1 MMLYQSSIKAK
12 SMTLIEVLITIV
24 VFTVG
29 ILVILQIITSSLSL
43 WSRSRN
49 RTNATMLAKEA
60 LEMVYN
66 IRDTNLDKAQ
76 QWGCMPVV
84 WNPCGFNLSGSSTYY
99 FVVDIDSDSVAQTR
113 APIVVDQNTNLTSLS
128 SKLYYTWGRYTTNS
142 VWTDPTVFSRY
153 ITIEPAQL
161 LWADT
166 NFINSQ
172 IKKITSTVTYPQ
184 LWWTGTVK
192 LESFIGLTRQ

>member
-1 MMLYQSSIKAK
+1 MSTKLK

-29 ILVILQIITSSLSL
+29 ILVILKIITSSLSL

-60 LEMVYN
+60 LEMVYSM
-66 IRDTNLDKAQ
+66 RDTNLDKAQ
-76 QWGCMPVV
+76 PWWCMPIA
-84 WNPCGFNLSGSSTYY
+84 WSSCGFNITGGTYY
-99 FVVDIDSDSVAQTR
+99 FTVDIDSTIHT
-113 APIVVDQNTNLTSLS
+113 PVVKAWNAGTNTIA

-142 VWTDPTVFSRY
+142 GWAESTIFSRY
-153 ITIEPAQL
+153 ITIEPAIL
-161 LWADT
+161 PWADT

-184 LWWTGTVK
+184 LWWTWTVK
-192 LESFIGLTRQ
+192 LESFIWLTRQ